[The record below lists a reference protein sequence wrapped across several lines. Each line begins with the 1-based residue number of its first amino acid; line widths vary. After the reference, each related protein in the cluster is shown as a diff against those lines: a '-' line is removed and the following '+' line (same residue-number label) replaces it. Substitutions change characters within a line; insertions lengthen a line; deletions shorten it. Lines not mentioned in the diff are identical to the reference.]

1 MLRRRAVHKD
11 MTDLNG
17 YAAKRL
23 RDMAQSLDV
32 LAKTFGKT
40 REEPGLSR
48 EDGLA
53 ALEAASAMVCG
64 GCSGCGIQHRCS
76 QGDGEENYYLYFN
89 RFSFSRF

>member
-64 GCSGCGIQHRCS
+64 GCSGCGGLQSISGR
-76 QGDGEENYYLYFN
+76 
-89 RFSFSRF
+89 